1 MLNPVNYQVLRIVFG
16 VVRQRI
22 ADWRRE
28 RRIHAIRQHI
38 RDAYEAG
45 DKTGVTRHAHA
56 LFAECDAR
64 SAGQVARMERRLL
77 DSLDPHA
84 RAVLERAQGVRRA

>member
-1 MLNPVNYQVLRIVFG
+1 MLNAL
-16 VVRQRI
+16 RQRL
-22 ADWRRE
+22 ADYFRE
-28 RRIHAIRQHI
+28 RRIHAIRQQI

-45 DKTGVTRHAHA
+45 DKAGVTRHAHA
-56 LFAECDAR
+56 LLAECDAR
-64 SAGQVARMERRLL
+64 SPGEVARMERRLL